1 MKNIE
6 KAIDFTIITG
16 FLGAGKS
23 TLLQHLLTD
32 QHGKELAI
40 IVNEFG
46 EIGID
51 GALIL
56 DEAGDRM
63 LEMNNGCV
71 CCEVRDDLVVAI
83 TKLLDNRNKGLINFK
98 HIVMETTG
106 IARPGPI
113 VETLHSPKL
122 KPLVNLNG
130 IITVVGAYFIAS
142 QLDEFSEAQEQIG
155 VADYIILNKIDLID
169 AEKLQQIQ
177 QRVTSMN
184 THAQL
189 QLASE
194 CQIDIPP
201 LFDIVNN
208 SMSRL
213 NAGFTSVPTSQQ
225 TTNSPAINTH
235 QHKPHLDNISSL
247 SIEIKEPIHKELLLD
262 WFSFFIMR
270 YEERL
275 LRFKGIINFKDHD
288 RRTIFQGIHSL
299 FEAKIDRKWLDDEQ
313 PVTRIVFIGRDLPED
328 EIRQGIKGCVSN

>member
-1 MKNIE
+1 MKEINNST
-6 KAIDFTIITG
+6 DFTIITG

-23 TLLQHLLTD
+23 TLMQHLLTSK
-32 QHGKELAI
+32 HGKNLAI

-71 CCEVRDDLVVAI
+71 CCEVREDLVLAI
-83 TKLLDNRNKGLINFK
+83 TKLLDNRNKGLIYFD

-113 VETLHSPKL
+113 VETLHAPNL
-122 KPLVNLNG
+122 KQLVSLNG
-130 IITVVGAYFIAS
+130 IITVVDAFYISS
-142 QLDEFSEAQEQIG
+142 QLDEFTEAQEQIG
-155 VADYIILNKIDLID
+155 VSDYIILNKIDLVD
-169 AEKLQQIQ
+169 AKQLQKIQ
-177 QRVTSMN
+177 QRIITMN
-184 THAQL
+184 AQAQL
-189 QLASE
+189 QLANE
-194 CQIDIPP
+194 CKIDIQP

-213 NAGFTSVPTSQQ
+213 NAVFTSIPASHKS
-225 TTNSPAINTH
+225 TNASLISHN
-235 QHKPHLDNISSL
+235 QHSSHLDNISSL
-247 SIEIKEPIHKELLLD
+247 SIEIKEPISKELLLD

-275 LRFKGIINFKDHD
+275 LRFKGILNFKDHD
-288 RRTIFQGIHSL
+288 QRTIFQGIHSL
-299 FEAKIDRKWLDDEQ
+299 FEAKLDRKWLDGER
-313 PVTRIVFIGRDLPED
+313 PITRIVFIGRDLPED
-328 EIRQGIKGCVSN
+328 EIRQGIKGCISK